1 MCLWLGPG
9 GEGCAATL
17 VAGVAA
23 IPCARPATGPGTV
36 PERAVLKRYLDEL
49 LAADRDDAGP
59 MEARR

>member
-1 MCLWLGPG
+1 
-9 GEGCAATL
+9 
-17 VAGVAA
+17 
-23 IPCARPATGPGTV
+23 V